1 MQYEHVPKII
11 MLIAFDYNSGNDKP
25 SENWHQINPKSPPP
39 TSTPPPPP
47 NPLTPHH
54 GPDYFSHK
62 GVGGSDKAGILPFTT
77 AATSVKNKQ
86 HILEE

>member
-1 MQYEHVPKII
+1 MQDTMQYEHVPKII

-39 TSTPPPPP
+39 PPFP
-47 NPLTPHH
+47 TPHH
-54 GPDYFSHK
+54 GPDYFSHR
-62 GVGGSDKAGILPFTT
+62 GVGDSDKAGILPFTT